1 MEKVEINLVI
11 LSPSPEV
18 NKLTIASV
26 PTTTT
31 IAELREKISAAVT
44 THPAPERQRLIYRGH
59 ALIDGKRTLKEIFTQ
74 EIVRFP
80 AVHIQHIRYPN
91 RE

>member
-18 NKLTIASV
+18 NKLTLSSI
-26 PTTTT
+26 PTATT
-31 IAELREKISAAVT
+31 IAELREKISTAVI

-59 ALIDGKRTLKEIFTQ
+59 ALVDGKRTLKDIFTQ
-74 EIVRFP
+74 EIVCLMLFSP
-80 AVHIQHIRYPN
+80 AHQVS
-91 RE
+91 